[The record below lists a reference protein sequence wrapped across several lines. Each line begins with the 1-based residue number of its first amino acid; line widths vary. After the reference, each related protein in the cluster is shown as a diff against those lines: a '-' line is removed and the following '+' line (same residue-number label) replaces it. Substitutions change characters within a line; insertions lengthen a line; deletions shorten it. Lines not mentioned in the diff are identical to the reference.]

1 MTLELWLVAGS
12 VVITLFIAGVI
23 MGVFFASVLLD
34 RWHAAQRQ
42 KALDEQTEY
51 YKAEMRELAAVNARL
66 ELRVSELEAQQKS
79 LFQAL
84 ELARIPV
91 PKTGPLPQSVNV
103 TNVLAGAGLT
113 TGGDIAGRDKSG
125 G

>member
-1 MTLELWLVAGS
+1 
-12 VVITLFIAGVI
+12 

-42 KALDEQTEY
+42 KALDEQAEY

-91 PKTGPLPQSVNV
+91 PKTGPLPQSVSV

>member
-1 MTLELWLVAGS
+1 MTLELWLIAGA

-42 KALDEQTEY
+42 KALDEQAEY

-91 PKTGPLPQSVNV
+91 PKTGPLPQPVSV